1 MKKTVFA
8 PVFTIVFFFTLWAL
22 AMDEAAAA
30 RLPDRLIRLHV
41 LAASDSASDQADK
54 LAVRDAVLAE
64 LSPALQDCRSRA
76 EAVSCVRALL
86 PEVETAARDTL
97 RALGSTEDVSVT
109 LSEEAYPVRVYDTFA
124 LPADRYM
131 SLRVAIGEGGGHNW
145 WCVVFPPLCL
155 AASEEDGDEAWA
167 VFSPDE
173 QRLITGEGRV
183 LRLKALEWW
192 EKLQALLG

>member
-1 MKKTVFA
+1 MKKTVFGL
-8 PVFTIVFFFTLWAL
+8 VFTLTLFFSLWAL

-30 RLPDRLIRLHV
+30 KLPDKLIRLHV
-41 LAASDSASDQADK
+41 LAASDSASDQSDK

-76 EAVSCVRALL
+76 EAASCIQALL
-86 PEVETAARDTL
+86 PEVESAAQNTL
-97 RALGSTEDVSVT
+97 RALGSTESVTVT
-109 LSEEAYPVRVYDTFA
+109 LSEEAYPVRSYDSFA

-131 SLRVAIGEGGGHNW
+131 SLRVAIGEGSGHNW

-155 AASEEDGDEAWA
+155 AAAEEEGDDAWA

-173 QRLITGEGRV
+173 QRLITAEGRV
-183 LRLKALEWW
+183 LRLRALEWW
-192 EKLQALLG
+192 ERLQKLLG